1 MPLKLAIVG
10 RPNVGKSRLFNRLAG
25 RTAAIVHD
33 TPGVT
38 RDRQAVDAE
47 YEGIALTLIDTA
59 GFEDAVTGSIAHRMT
74 QQTITAI
81 AEAEALL
88 FLIDAR
94 AGITAGDQIIA
105 QTLRKSGKPVIL
117 AANKCEGRV
126 EIPAEIYGLGLGDP
140 IRISAEHNL
149 GMEDLVAALEALVPK
164 SQAEDE
170 EEDGEQ
176 EDEAYHEDIE
186 EEAEDVEEGEQ
197 DDEDYHE
204 DIDAEDEDEF
214 SEDDEPLED
223 ITVNYLDRP
232 LRLAL
237 VGRPNVGKSSLFNH
251 LLGEERSLV
260 GPEAGLTRDSITAP
274 WKAGDRDVLLH
285 DTAGL
290 RKKAR
295 VAGETLEEMSVA
307 STLEAIRFADCVIV
321 MIDANAPF
329 EKQDLTIAD
338 LIAREGRAI
347 VFAVNKWDLLE
358 NKAGGISRMREKLD
372 RLLPQIAGAPLIATS
387 ARTGEGIDRL
397 ADAVTEADKAWNTR
411 ISTSTLNR
419 FLEGALQRHATPAI
433 SGRRVRIRYMTQ
445 RKARPPSFTLFGNQL
460 DALPEAYLRYLSNGL
475 RENFNLKG
483 TPLRFSVRN
492 SKNPYAPKPKK

>member
-1 MPLKLAIVG
+1 MALKLAIVG
-10 RPNVGKSRLFNRLAG
+10 RPNVGKSRLFNRIAG

-38 RDRQAVDAE
+38 RDRQAVEAI
-47 YEGIALTLIDTA
+47 YEGIPLTLIDTA
-59 GFEDAVTGSIAHRMT
+59 GFEEGTTGSIPNRMT
-74 QQTITAI
+74 AQTLTAI

-94 AGITAGDQIIA
+94 AGVTAGDEIIA
-105 QTLRKSGKPVIL
+105 QALRKSGKPVIL

-126 EIPAEIYGLGLGDP
+126 TPPAEAWGLGLGEALA
-140 IRISAEHNL
+140 ISAEHNL
-149 GMEDLVAALEALVPK
+149 GMENLVAALEPLAGVLPVDD
-164 SQAEDE
+164 A
-170 EEDGEQ
+170 
-176 EDEAYHEDIE
+176 
-186 EEAEDVEEGEQ
+186 
-197 DDEDYHE
+197 DDEDFE
-204 DIDAEDEDEF
+204 EEEEF
-214 SEDDEPLED
+214 SEDDEPEED
-223 ITVNYLDRP
+223 VVVNYLDRP

-237 VGRPNVGKSSLFNH
+237 VGRPNVGKSSLFNN
-251 LLGEERSLV
+251 LLGEDRSLT
-260 GPEAGLTRDSITAP
+260 GPEAGLTRDAITAP

-321 MIDANAPF
+321 MIDATAPF

-347 VFAVNKWDLLE
+347 VFAINKWDLLE
-358 NKAGGISRMREKLD
+358 NKAGAISRMREKLD
-372 RLLPQIAGAPLIATS
+372 RLLPQVAGAPLIATS
-387 ARTGEGIDRL
+387 ARTGEGLDRL
-397 ADAVTEADKAWNTR
+397 EAAIAEADTAWNTR
-411 ISTSTLNR
+411 ISTATLNR
-419 FLEGALQRHATPAI
+419 FLGEALQRHATPAI

-475 RENFNLKG
+475 REAFNLKG

-492 SKNPYAPKPKK
+492 SKNPYAPKKR

>member
-47 YEGIALTLIDTA
+47 YEGLALRLIDTA
-59 GFEDAVTGSIAHRMT
+59 GFEDAASGSIANRMT
-74 QQTITAI
+74 KQTLTAI

-94 AGITAGDQIIA
+94 AGVTAGDQIIA
-105 QTLRKSGKPVIL
+105 QALRKSGKPVIL
-117 AANKCEGRV
+117 AANKCEGRITPPP
-126 EIPAEIYGLGLGDP
+126 EAYGLGLGEP
-140 IRISAEHNL
+140 IAISAEHNL
-149 GMEDLVAALEALVPK
+149 GMEDIVAALETLAPAHD
-164 SQAEDE
+164 AEEEKQDEADE
-170 EEDGEQ
+170 E
-176 EDEAYHEDIE
+176 
-186 EEAEDVEEGEQ
+186 
-197 DDEDYHE
+197 
-204 DIDAEDEDEF
+204 EF
-214 SEDDEPLED
+214 SEDDEPQED
-223 ITVNYLDRP
+223 VVVNYLDRP

-237 VGRPNVGKSSLFNH
+237 VGRPNVGKSSLFNQ
-251 LLGEERSLV
+251 LLGEERSLT
-260 GPEAGLTRDSITAP
+260 GPEAGLTRDAITAP
-274 WKAGDRDVLLH
+274 WKAGERDVLLH

-307 STLEAIRFADCVIV
+307 STLDAIRFADCVIV
-321 MIDANAPF
+321 MIDATAPF

-372 RLLPQIAGAPLIATS
+372 RLLPQVAGAPLIATS
-387 ARTGEGIDRL
+387 ARTGEGLDRL
-397 ADAVTEADKAWNTR
+397 EAAVTEADRAWNSR
-411 ISTSTLNR
+411 VSTATLNR
-419 FLEGALQRHATPAI
+419 FLESALQRHATPAI

-460 DALPEAYLRYLSNGL
+460 DALPEAYLRYLQNGL
-475 RENFNLKG
+475 REAFGLKG

-492 SKNPYAPKPKK
+492 SKNPYATKK

>member
-1 MPLKLAIVG
+1 MSDERQSQGPKEPRRLKLAIVG

-25 RTAAIVHD
+25 RSAAIVHD

-38 RDRQAVDAE
+38 RDRQAVEAD
-47 YEGIALTLIDTA
+47 YEGLSLTLIDTA
-59 GFEDAVTGSIAHRMT
+59 GFEDGAAGTIPNRMT
-74 QQTITAI
+74 QQTVTAI

-88 FLIDAR
+88 FVIDSR
-94 AGITAGDQIIA
+94 AGITAGDEIIA
-105 QTLRKSGKPVIL
+105 GALRKSGKPVIL
-117 AANKCEGRV
+117 AANKCEGCV
-126 EIPAEIYGLGLGDP
+126 AVPAEAYGFGFGEP
-140 IRISAEHNL
+140 IAISAEHNL
-149 GMEDLVAALEALVPK
+149 GMEELVARLEPLAPRGAILD
-164 SQAEDE
+164 ADDDE
-170 EEDGEQ
+170 E
-176 EDEAYHEDIE
+176 A
-186 EEAEDVEEGEQ
+186 
-197 DDEDYHE
+197 
-204 DIDAEDEDEF
+204 EF
-214 SEDDEPLED
+214 SEDDEPDED
-223 ITVNYLDRP
+223 VVVHYLDRP

-260 GPEAGLTRDSITAP
+260 GPEAGLTRDAITAP
-274 WKAGDRDVLLH
+274 WKAGDRAKGFREVLLH

-295 VAGETLEEMSVA
+295 MAGETLEEMSVA

-321 MIDANAPF
+321 MIDATAPF

-358 NKAGGISRMREKLD
+358 NKAGAISRMREKLD
-372 RLLPQIAGAPLIATS
+372 QSLPQIAGAPLIATS

-397 ADAVTEADKAWNTR
+397 EGAVTEADTAWNSR
-411 ISTSTLNR
+411 VSTATLNR

-460 DALPEAYLRYLSNGL
+460 DALPEAYLRYLANGL
-475 RENFNLKG
+475 RDNFNLKG

-492 SKNPYAPKPKK
+492 SKNPYDPRK

>member
-1 MPLKLAIVG
+1 MALKLAIVG
-10 RPNVGKSRLFNRLAG
+10 RPNVGKSRLFNRIAG

-38 RDRQAVDAE
+38 RDRQAVDAV
-47 YEGIALTLIDTA
+47 YEGLSLTLIDTA
-59 GFEDAVTGSIAHRMT
+59 GFEEGATGSIPNRMT
-74 QQTITAI
+74 KQTLTAI
-81 AEAEALL
+81 AEAEVLL

-94 AGITAGDQIIA
+94 AGVTAGDQIIA
-105 QTLRKSGKPVIL
+105 EALRKSGKPVIL

-126 EIPAEIYGLGLGDP
+126 TPPAEAWGLGLGEAMA
-140 IRISAEHNL
+140 ISAEHNL
-149 GMEDLVAALEALVPK
+149 GMENLVAALEPLAGVLP
-164 SQAEDE
+164 AD
-170 EEDGEQ
+170 DT
-176 EDEAYHEDIE
+176 
-186 EEAEDVEEGEQ
+186 
-197 DDEDYHE
+197 DDEDFE
-204 DIDAEDEDEF
+204 EEEEF
-214 SEDDEPLED
+214 SEEDEPEED
-223 ITVNYLDRP
+223 VVVNYLDRP

-237 VGRPNVGKSSLFNH
+237 VGRPNVGKSSLFNN
-251 LLGEERSLV
+251 LLGEDRSLT

-387 ARTGEGIDRL
+387 ARTGEGLDRL
-397 ADAVTEADKAWNTR
+397 EAAIAEADTAWNTR
-411 ISTSTLNR
+411 ISTATLNR
-419 FLEGALQRHATPAI
+419 FLGEALQRHATPAI

-475 RENFNLKG
+475 REAFNLKG

-492 SKNPYAPKPKK
+492 SKNPYAPNKR

>member
-59 GFEDAVTGSIAHRMT
+59 GFEDAATGSVAHRMT

-94 AGITAGDQIIA
+94 AGVTTGDEIIA
-105 QTLRKSGKPVIL
+105 QALHKSGKKVIL

-126 EIPAEIYGLGLGDP
+126 QVLDDVYGLGFGEP

-149 GMEDLVAALEALVPK
+149 GMEDIVAALEELLP
-164 SQAEDE
+164 QAAAPQD
-170 EEDGEQ
+170 EDGEDGDE
-176 EDEAYHEDIE
+176 EDA
-186 EEAEDVEEGEQ
+186 
-197 DDEDYHE
+197 
-204 DIDAEDEDEF
+204 EF
-214 SEDDEPLED
+214 SEDDEPEED
-223 ITVNYLDRP
+223 VVVNYLDRP

-274 WKAGDRDVLLH
+274 WKAGERDVLLH

-295 VAGETLEEMSVA
+295 MAGETLEEMSVA

-321 MIDANAPF
+321 MIDATAPF

-358 NKAGGISRMREKLD
+358 NKAGGISKMREKLD
-372 RLLPQIAGAPLIATS
+372 QSLPQIAGAPLIATS

-397 ADAVTEADKAWNTR
+397 SDAITEADRAWNSR
-411 ISTSTLNR
+411 VSTATLNR

-460 DALPEAYLRYLSNGL
+460 DALPEAYLRYLANGL
-475 RENFNLKG
+475 RENFNFKG

-492 SKNPYAPKPKK
+492 SKNPYAPKGKKS

>member
-1 MPLKLAIVG
+1 MRLKLAIVG

-25 RTAAIVHD
+25 RNAAIVHD

-38 RDRQAVDAE
+38 RDRQAVDAD
-47 YEGIALTLIDTA
+47 YDGLSLTLIDTA
-59 GFEDAVTGSIAHRMT
+59 GFEDAASGSVAYRMT
-74 QQTITAI
+74 RQTLTAI

-88 FLIDAR
+88 FVIDAR

-105 QTLRKSGKPVIL
+105 AALRKSGKPVVL

-126 EIPAEIYGLGLGDP
+126 EPPAEAYGLGLGEP
-140 IRISAEHNL
+140 LAISAEHNL
-149 GMEDLVAALEALVPK
+149 GMDGLVEALSPL
-164 SQAEDE
+164 APRME
-170 EEDGEQ
+170 EL
-176 EDEAYHEDIE
+176 A
-186 EEAEDVEEGEQ
+186 
-197 DDEDYHE
+197 DEDA
-204 DIDAEDEDEF
+204 DADFEF
-214 SEDDEPLED
+214 SEDDEPAEAV
-223 ITVNYLDRP
+223 TVHYLDRP

-237 VGRPNVGKSSLFNH
+237 VGRPNVGKSSLFNQ
-251 LLGEERSLV
+251 LLDEERSLV
-260 GPEAGLTRDSITAP
+260 GPEAGLTRDAITAP
-274 WKAGDRDVLLH
+274 WRAGERDVVLH

-321 MIDANAPF
+321 MIDATAPF

-358 NKAGGISRMREKLD
+358 NKAGAISRMREKLD
-372 RLLPQIAGAPLIATS
+372 RLLPQVAGAPLIATS
-387 ARTGEGIDRL
+387 ARTGEGIERL
-397 ADAVTEADKAWNTR
+397 EAAVTEADTAWNTR
-411 ISTSTLNR
+411 VSTATLNR
-419 FLEGALQRHATPAI
+419 YLEQALQRHATPAI

-460 DALPEAYLRYLSNGL
+460 DALPEAYLRYLANGL

-483 TPLRFSVRN
+483 TPLRFNVRN
-492 SKNPYAPKPKK
+492 SKNPYAKK

>member
-1 MPLKLAIVG
+1 MPLILAIVG

-47 YEGIALTLIDTA
+47 YEGLALRLIDTA
-59 GFEDAVTGSIAHRMT
+59 GFEDAASGSIANRMT
-74 QQTITAI
+74 KQTLTAI

-94 AGITAGDQIIA
+94 AGVTAGDQIIA
-105 QTLRKSGKPVIL
+105 QALRKSGKPVIL

-126 EIPAEIYGLGLGDP
+126 TPPPEAYGLGLGEP
-140 IRISAEHNL
+140 IAISAEHNL
-149 GMEDLVAALEALVPK
+149 GMEDIVAALETLAPAHD
-164 SQAEDE
+164 AEEEKQDEADE
-170 EEDGEQ
+170 E
-176 EDEAYHEDIE
+176 
-186 EEAEDVEEGEQ
+186 
-197 DDEDYHE
+197 
-204 DIDAEDEDEF
+204 EF
-214 SEDDEPLED
+214 SEDDEPQED
-223 ITVNYLDRP
+223 VVVNYLDRP

-237 VGRPNVGKSSLFNH
+237 VGRPNVGKSSLFNQ
-251 LLGEERSLV
+251 LLGEERSLT
-260 GPEAGLTRDSITAP
+260 GPEAGLTRDAITAP
-274 WKAGDRDVLLH
+274 WKAGERDVLLH

-307 STLEAIRFADCVIV
+307 STLDAIRFADCVIV
-321 MIDANAPF
+321 MIDATAPF

-372 RLLPQIAGAPLIATS
+372 RLLPQVAGAPLIATS
-387 ARTGEGIDRL
+387 ARTGEGLDRL
-397 ADAVTEADKAWNTR
+397 EAAVTEADRAWNSR
-411 ISTSTLNR
+411 VSTATLNR
-419 FLEGALQRHATPAI
+419 FLEEALQRHATPAI

-445 RKARPPSFTLFGNQL
+445 RKARPPCFTLFGNQL
-460 DALPEAYLRYLSNGL
+460 DALPEAYLRYLQNGL
-475 RENFNLKG
+475 REAFNLKG

-492 SKNPYAPKPKK
+492 SKNPYATKK